1 MLLPFVLSRS
11 AARLNFPHNVKCVG
25 GPSTSMIPDLMST
38 SAAFPASTP
47 PTRQDLVTLSSLT
60 YSPSTAIHVTFN
72 AAFWGGGIVH
82 STDGFVVQSG
92 FTTGLYY
99 CTVAGQK
106 LKDCKGSASTPCP
119 MSLVRRARAATSPQA
134 SRQMNSLLALML
146 HCVTVLSFSCS
157 LSPRFGLRPTFLC
170 RQQ

>member
-1 MLLPFVLSRS
+1 
-11 AARLNFPHNVKCVG
+11 
-25 GPSTSMIPDLMST
+25 MIPDLMST

-47 PTRQDLVTLSSLT
+47 PTSRQDLVTLSSLT

-82 STDGFVVQSG
+82 STNGFVVQSG
-92 FTTGLYY
+92 FTNGLYY

-119 MSLVRRARAATSPQA
+119 MSLVRRARAAASLQA
-134 SRQMNSLLALML
+134 S
-146 HCVTVLSFSCS
+146 
-157 LSPRFGLRPTFLC
+157 
-170 RQQ
+170 